1 MVCILL
7 DCNCSDFLSSKYCFA
22 RIKPE
27 KGIVHTRFLRNR
39 QTIEQSYICFI
50 LRNIQVHLSFDLQI
64 TNKKEGLVIKIKNG
78 KIEGTNL
85 IRRRKVVKL
94 HLQPGFSS
102 GHQERGV
109 LEKTVAKKNNKIAPL
124 VLQQLLDGQPPLPGR
139 CLHPAQAMEMSS
151 NVIQRTTLPR
161 PVPQYQFHPHPSMSP
176 VPFTINEFRS
186 KIQKNSP
193 LAGGSSRDVTT

>member
-64 TNKKEGLVIKIKNG
+64 TNKKEGGVIKTKNG

-109 LEKTVAKKNNKIAPL
+109 LGKTFEKTNNKIAPL
-124 VLQQLLDGQPPLPGR
+124 VLQQQVDGQPPLPGR
-139 CLHPAQAMEMSS
+139 CLQ
-151 NVIQRTTLPR
+151 
-161 PVPQYQFHPHPSMSP
+161 PVQEQW
-176 VPFTINEFRS
+176 NEFKCDARDNITS
-186 KIQKNSP
+186 TGSSIPASSSASHVSSVFYQRLIQKKKELTSCRRIFQGWNH
-193 LAGGSSRDVTT
+193 LR

>member
-39 QTIEQSYICFI
+39 QTIEQSYIRFI

-64 TNKKEGLVIKIKNG
+64 TNKKEGGVIKTKNG

-109 LEKTVAKKNNKIAPL
+109 LEKTVAKKKQQNRTSGPSAAGRRTTSL
-124 VLQQLLDGQPPLPGR
+124 VGLLSSPCSR
-139 CLHPAQAMEMSS
+139 TMEMSS
-151 NVIQRTTLPR
+151 NVMQRPTLPR
-161 PVPQYQFHPHPSMSP
+161 PVPQYRIYPLPSMSP
-176 VPFTINEFRS
+176 VPFTKVKS
-186 KIQKNSP
+186 
-193 LAGGSSRDVTT
+193 

>member
-27 KGIVHTRFLRNR
+27 KGIVHTRILRNR

-64 TNKKEGLVIKIKNG
+64 TNKKEGGVIKTKNG

-102 GHQERGV
+102 GHQERRV
-109 LEKTVAKKNNKIAPL
+109 LGKTFAKRQTTKSYLWSDNLPCRVVVFTLFKNNGNEFQCDAKTNITSTSSSIPVLSSALHVSGAFYQSIIIVAKGVKISTDQFFPPKN
-124 VLQQLLDGQPPLPGR
+124 
-139 CLHPAQAMEMSS
+139 
-151 NVIQRTTLPR
+151 
-161 PVPQYQFHPHPSMSP
+161 
-176 VPFTINEFRS
+176 
-186 KIQKNSP
+186 
-193 LAGGSSRDVTT
+193 

>member
-27 KGIVHTRFLRNR
+27 KGIVHTRILRNR

-64 TNKKEGLVIKIKNG
+64 TNKKEGGVIKTKNG

-109 LEKTVAKKNNKIAPL
+109 LEKFIL
-124 VLQQLLDGQPPLPGR
+124 
-139 CLHPAQAMEMSS
+139 
-151 NVIQRTTLPR
+151 
-161 PVPQYQFHPHPSMSP
+161 
-176 VPFTINEFRS
+176 
-186 KIQKNSP
+186 
-193 LAGGSSRDVTT
+193 